1 MLATTLRMVR
11 RGRYDLIHAV
21 EESAFMALFVRWM
34 YKVPYIYDMDSGL
47 ARQMMDK
54 FGFLRRLRRPLEGF
68 EKAAVRGSVA
78 TLAVCKTLE
87 DQARACWPEGLIAR
101 IEDISLLGGGGG
113 DVDDVPEG
121 PVAMYVGN
129 LQRYQGI
136 DLLLDSFRHAL
147 REVPAAKLV
156 VIGGDEESLRLY
168 KARAADLAESV
179 RFLGPRPV
187 EKLGAYLRRA
197 TVLVSPRIQG
207 ENTPMKVY
215 SYLDSGR
222 PVLATRLPTHTQ
234 VLTDDIARLAD
245 PEPEAKLVV
254 IGGDEE
260 SLRRYKALAADL
272 GESVRFLGPR
282 PVERLGAYLRRA
294 TVLVSPRIHGE
305 NTPMKVYSY
314 LDSGRPVLAT
324 RLPTHTQVLTD
335 DIARL
340 ADPEPGAMGSALAEL
355 LRDAVLRERLA
366 RAARDFAQRELTREA
381 FEGKLLRFYDSV
393 EERIREERPDG
404 QTARLQ
410 ARHQGHR

>member
-1 MLATTLRMVR
+1 MKILLLAPHPFFQQRGTPIAEKMMIETLTGHGHEIDVLTYAEGGDLHIPGCRILRIPRLPFVRGIQPGFSLKKLASDGAMLVAALKMAR

-21 EESAFMALFVRWM
+21 EESAFMALAARWM
-34 YKVPYIYDMDSGL
+34 FGIPYVYDMDSGL

-54 FGFLRRLRRPLEGF
+54 FSILRRLRRPLEGF
-68 EKAAVRGSVA
+68 ENAAVRGSVA
-78 TLAVCKTLE
+78 TLAVCKSLE

-101 IEDISLLGGGGG
+101 IEDISLLQKGGGE
-113 DVDDVPEG
+113 VDDVPEG

-136 DLLLDSFRHAL
+136 DLLLDSFRYTL
-147 REVPAAKLV
+147 REVPDAKLV
-156 VIGGDEESLRLY
+156 VIGGDEESLRHY
-168 KARAADLAESV
+168 KARTADLGESV

-187 EKLGAYLRRA
+187 ERLGAYLRRA

-245 PEPEAKLVV
+245 PEPEA
-254 IGGDEE
+254 
-260 SLRRYKALAADL
+260 
-272 GESVRFLGPR
+272 
-282 PVERLGAYLRRA
+282 
-294 TVLVSPRIHGE
+294 
-305 NTPMKVYSY
+305 
-314 LDSGRPVLAT
+314 
-324 RLPTHTQVLTD
+324 
-335 DIARL
+335 
-340 ADPEPGAMGSALAEL
+340 MGSALADL

-393 EERIREERPDG
+393 EERIREERLDG

-410 ARHQGHR
+410 ARHQSHR

>member
-1 MLATTLRMVR
+1 MRILLLAPHPFFQQRGTPIAEKMVIETLAGQGHEIDVLTYAEGEEIRIPGCRILRIPRLPFVRGIQPGFSLKKLASDAVMLLTALRMVR

-21 EESAFMALFVRWM
+21 EESAFMALAARWLFGI
-34 YKVPYIYDMDSGL
+34 PYVYDMDSGL

-54 FGFLRRLRRPLEGF
+54 FRFLRRLRRPLEGF

-78 TLAVCKTLE
+78 TLAVCKSLE

-101 IEDISLLGGGGG
+101 IEDVSLLERGGGE
-113 DVDDVPEG
+113 VDDVPEG

-129 LQRYQGI
+129 LQRYQGV
-136 DLLLDSFRHAL
+136 DLLLDAFRRAL
-147 REVPAAKLV
+147 REV
-156 VIGGDEESLRLY
+156 
-168 KARAADLAESV
+168 
-179 RFLGPRPV
+179 
-187 EKLGAYLRRA
+187 
-197 TVLVSPRIQG
+197 
-207 ENTPMKVY
+207 
-215 SYLDSGR
+215 
-222 PVLATRLPTHTQ
+222 
-234 VLTDDIARLAD
+234 
-245 PEPEAKLVV
+245 PEAKLVV

-260 SLRRYKALAADL
+260 SLRRYEALAADL

-282 PVERLGAYLRRA
+282 PIERLGAYLRRA

-340 ADPEPGAMGSALAEL
+340 ADPEPEAMGRALAEL
-355 LRDAVLRERLA
+355 LRDAILRERLA
-366 RAARDFAQRELTREA
+366 RAAREFAQRELTREA
-381 FEGKLLRFYDSV
+381 YDGKLLRFYESV

>member
-1 MLATTLRMVR
+1 MKILLLAPHPFFQQRGTPIAEKMVLETLTRHGHEIDVLTYAEGEDVQIPGCRILRIPRLPFVRRIQPGFSLKKLASDGVMLVTALKMAR

-21 EESAFMALFVRWM
+21 EESAFMALAARKMFGI
-34 YKVPYIYDMDSGL
+34 PYVYDMDSGL

-78 TLAVCKTLE
+78 TLAVCKSLE
-87 DQARACWPEGLIAR
+87 DQARDCWPEGLIAR
-101 IEDISLLGGGGG
+101 IEDVSLLEPGGVE
-113 DVDDVPEG
+113 VDDVPEG

-136 DLLLDSFRHAL
+136 DLLLDSFRLAL
-147 REVPAAKLV
+147 REVPDAKLV

-168 KARAADLAESV
+168 KARTADLKESV
-179 RFLGPRPV
+179 RFLGPRPLDR
-187 EKLGAYLRRA
+187 LGAYLRRA

-245 PEPEAKLVV
+245 PEPEAM
-254 IGGDEE
+254 G
-260 SLRRYKALAADL
+260 RAL
-272 GESVRFLGPR
+272 
-282 PVERLGAYLRRA
+282 
-294 TVLVSPRIHGE
+294 T
-305 NTPMKVYSY
+305 
-314 LDSGRPVLAT
+314 
-324 RLPTHTQVLTD
+324 
-335 DIARL
+335 
-340 ADPEPGAMGSALAEL
+340 EL

-404 QTARLQ
+404 QTTRLQ
-410 ARHQGHR
+410 ARHQSHR

>member
-1 MLATTLRMVR
+1 MKILLLAPHPFFQQRGTPIAEKMVIETLAGQGHEIDVLTYAEGEEVEIPGCRIRRIPRLPFVRGIQPGFSLKKLASDAVMLMAALNMAR

-21 EESAFMALFVRWM
+21 EESAFMALAARRLFGI
-34 YKVPYIYDMDSGL
+34 PYVYDMDSGL

-54 FGFLRRLRRPLEGF
+54 YRFLRRLRRPLEGF

-78 TLAVCKTLE
+78 TLAVCKSLE

-101 IEDISLLGGGGG
+101 IEDVSLLERGGA
-113 DVDDVPEG
+113 DVDGVPEG
-121 PVAMYVGN
+121 PVVMYVGN

-136 DLLLDSFRHAL
+136 DLLLDSFRRVL
-147 REVPAAKLV
+147 REV
-156 VIGGDEESLRLY
+156 
-168 KARAADLAESV
+168 
-179 RFLGPRPV
+179 
-187 EKLGAYLRRA
+187 
-197 TVLVSPRIQG
+197 
-207 ENTPMKVY
+207 
-215 SYLDSGR
+215 
-222 PVLATRLPTHTQ
+222 
-234 VLTDDIARLAD
+234 
-245 PEPEAKLVV
+245 PEAKLVV
-254 IGGDEE
+254 IGGDDE

-282 PVERLGAYLRRA
+282 PVEELGPHLRRA

-335 DIARL
+335 DIACL
-340 ADPEPGAMGSALAEL
+340 ADPEPEAMGGALAGL

-366 RAARDFAQRELTREA
+366 RSAREFAQRELTREA
-381 FEGKLLRFYDSV
+381 FERKLLRFYDSV

>member
-1 MLATTLRMVR
+1 MKILLLAPHPFFQQRGTPIAEKMMIETLAGQGHDIDVLTFAEGEDLHIPGCRIRRIPRLPFTRRVQPGFSLKKLANDGVMLFSVLRMAR

-21 EESAFMALFVRWM
+21 EESAFMALVARWLF
-34 YKVPYIYDMDSGL
+34 KIPYVYDMDSGL

-78 TLAVCKTLE
+78 TLAVCKSLE
-87 DQARACWPEGLIAR
+87 DQARDCWPEGLIAR
-101 IEDISLLGGGGG
+101 IEDISLLEQGGGE
-113 DVDDVPEG
+113 VDDVPEG

-136 DLLLDSFRHAL
+136 DLLLDSFRRAL
-147 REVPAAKLV
+147 REVPDAKLV

-168 KARAADLAESV
+168 KARTTDLAESV

-187 EKLGAYLRRA
+187 DKLGAYLRRA

-207 ENTPMKVY
+207 DNTPMKVY

-245 PEPEAKLVV
+245 PEPEA
-254 IGGDEE
+254 
-260 SLRRYKALAADL
+260 
-272 GESVRFLGPR
+272 
-282 PVERLGAYLRRA
+282 
-294 TVLVSPRIHGE
+294 
-305 NTPMKVYSY
+305 M
-314 LDSGRPVLAT
+314 GR
-324 RLPTHTQVLTD
+324 
-335 DIARL
+335 
-340 ADPEPGAMGSALAEL
+340 ALAEL

-381 FEGKLLRFYDSV
+381 FEAKLLRFYDSV

-410 ARHQGHR
+410 ARHQSHR

>member
-1 MLATTLRMVR
+1 MKILLLAPHPFFQQRGTPIAEKMIIETLAGQGHQIDLLTYAEGEDVRIPGCRIRRIPRLPFVRRIQPGFSLKKLASDAVMLVAALRMAR

-21 EESAFMALFVRWM
+21 EESAFMALAARWIFGI
-34 YKVPYIYDMDSGL
+34 PYVYDMDSGL
-47 ARQMMDK
+47 ARQLVDK
-54 FGFLRRLRRPLEGF
+54 LPFLRWLRRPLEAC
-68 EKAAVRGSVA
+68 ETAAVRGSVA
-78 TLAVCKTLE
+78 TLAVCKSLE
-87 DQARACWPEGLIAR
+87 DQARACWPEGLVAR
-101 IEDISLLGGGGG
+101 IEDVSLLGDVPGGGAE
-113 DVDDVPEG
+113 VDDVPGG

-136 DLLLDSFRHAL
+136 DLLLDSFRHTL
-147 REVPAAKLV
+147 REVPEAKLV

-168 KARAADLAESV
+168 RARTAAW
-179 RFLGPRPV
+179 G
-187 EKLGAYLRRA
+187 
-197 TVLVSPRIQG
+197 
-207 ENTPMKVY
+207 
-215 SYLDSGR
+215 
-222 PVLATRLPTHTQ
+222 
-234 VLTDDIARLAD
+234 
-245 PEPEAKLVV
+245 
-254 IGGDEE
+254 IGDT
-260 SLRRYKALAADL
+260 
-272 GESVRFLGPR
+272 VRFLGPR

-294 TVLVSPRIHGE
+294 TVLVSPRTQGE

-314 LDSGRPVLAT
+314 LDSGRAVLAT

-366 RAARDFAQRELTREA
+366 RAARGFAQRELTRAA
-381 FEGKLLRFYDSV
+381 FEGKLLHFYDCV